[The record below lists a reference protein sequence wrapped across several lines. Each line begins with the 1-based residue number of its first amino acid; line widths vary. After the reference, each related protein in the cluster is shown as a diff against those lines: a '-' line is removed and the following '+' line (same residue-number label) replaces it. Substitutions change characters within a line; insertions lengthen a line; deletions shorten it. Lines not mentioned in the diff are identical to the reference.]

1 MEAAS
6 INKSAKEF
14 LEPVNISFF
23 VIISLTAFV
32 VTKEVSSPGGIEVKG
47 FTYFSVSP
55 SRGLAQCSDFCS
67 LLKPSPERI
76 RQGCGAR
83 VGS

>member
-47 FTYFSVSP
+47 FPTYFSVSP
-55 SRGLAQCSDFCS
+55 SRGW
-67 LLKPSPERI
+67 PSALIFVP
-76 RQGCGAR
+76 C
-83 VGS
+83 